1 MHVLRLQEYRL
12 SDKIGNTNDAEM
24 AETQN
29 PRDVFADL
37 FTQIYPNIAWTI
49 RCSLLYL
56 KTFKPSKAYL
66 TLINYT
72 NKFLNNIK
80 VEL

>member
-1 MHVLRLQEYRL
+1 MGDT
-12 SDKIGNTNDAEM
+12 SDTKI

-49 RCSLLYL
+49 RRSLPYP
-56 KTFKPSKAYL
+56 KTFEADKAHL

-72 NKFLNNIK
+72 NKFLSNI
-80 VEL
+80 EAGL